1 MYFYYNTGTW
11 RSNILRKWF
20 NWANII
26 RTISGSSLCVQC
38 RDMTIAWLK
47 DCIQKSCRPRN
58 QKAVSLLTRFCRQT
72 RAQTRKPLQKLAVR
86 LFTVSA
92 PGDDI
97 YKVSGRRVQGSRG
110 EGEKVQKH
118 TPLSQQ
124 TLLNIICYDC
134 SLFCCHFTGVNLGKM
149 MSSHLLVLLNQ
160 ANICGVF
167 CFSLDKM

>member
-1 MYFYYNTGTW
+1 
-11 RSNILRKWF
+11 
-20 NWANII
+20 
-26 RTISGSSLCVQC
+26 
-38 RDMTIAWLK
+38 MTIAWLK

-160 ANICGVF
+160 ANICGF
-167 CFSLDKM
+167 FFFFLDKM

>member
-1 MYFYYNTGTW
+1 
-11 RSNILRKWF
+11 
-20 NWANII
+20 
-26 RTISGSSLCVQC
+26 
-38 RDMTIAWLK
+38 MTIAWLK

-124 TLLNIICYDC
+124 MLLNIICYDC

-160 ANICGVF
+160 ANICGFFVF
-167 CFSLDKM
+167 L

>member
-1 MYFYYNTGTW
+1 
-11 RSNILRKWF
+11 
-20 NWANII
+20 
-26 RTISGSSLCVQC
+26 
-38 RDMTIAWLK
+38 MTIAWLK

-160 ANICGVF
+160 ANICGF
-167 CFSLDKM
+167 FFFFFFR

>member
-160 ANICGVF
+160 ANICGF
-167 CFSLDKM
+167 LFFF

>member
-1 MYFYYNTGTW
+1 
-11 RSNILRKWF
+11 
-20 NWANII
+20 
-26 RTISGSSLCVQC
+26 
-38 RDMTIAWLK
+38 MTIAWLK

-160 ANICGVF
+160 ANICGF
-167 CFSLDKM
+167 FFFFFLDKM

>member
-167 CFSLDKM
+167 FFFR

>member
-1 MYFYYNTGTW
+1 
-11 RSNILRKWF
+11 
-20 NWANII
+20 
-26 RTISGSSLCVQC
+26 
-38 RDMTIAWLK
+38 MTIAWLK

-167 CFSLDKM
+167 FLFFF

>member
-26 RTISGSSLCVQC
+26 RTGSSLCVQC

-124 TLLNIICYDC
+124 TLFKYYMLWLFTFLLSFYWSEFRKNDVLTSS
-134 SLFCCHFTGVNLGKM
+134 SLAESGQ
-149 MSSHLLVLLNQ
+149 HLWGFFLF
-160 ANICGVF
+160 VF
-167 CFSLDKM
+167 LDKM

>member
-1 MYFYYNTGTW
+1 
-11 RSNILRKWF
+11 
-20 NWANII
+20 
-26 RTISGSSLCVQC
+26 
-38 RDMTIAWLK
+38 MTIAWLK

-72 RAQTRKPLQKLAVR
+72 RAQTRKPLQKLAVC

-97 YKVSGRRVQGSRG
+97 YKVSGRRVRGSRVRG

-124 TLLNIICYDC
+124 TLFKILYAMIV
-134 SLFCCHFTGVNLGKM
+134 HFFVVI
-149 MSSHLLVLLNQ
+149 LLE
-160 ANICGVF
+160 
-167 CFSLDKM
+167 